1 MAQEY
6 INMYIPVAAAPKE
19 GIYDVVEILV
29 NVPKKPAWVDARRSF
44 CLESSGVVR
53 DNILYSG
60 VSAVFST
67 PIKC

>member
-29 NVPKKPAWVDARRSF
+29 NEPKKPARRSF
-44 CLESSGVVR
+44 CRESSGVVR
-53 DNILYSG
+53 DKISRSG
-60 VSAVFST
+60 VSAFLFAV
-67 PIKC
+67 

>member
-1 MAQEY
+1 
-6 INMYIPVAAAPKE
+6 MYIPVAAAPKE

-67 PIKC
+67 SIKC